1 MNSGLFEAL
10 GGKARMPQ
18 VNPMQ
23 MLSQLRQNPMQFLQ
37 RAGMRVPQNLND
49 PNQIIQYLMNSG
61 QVSQQRYEQARQMAA
76 RLTGK

>member
-1 MNSGLFEAL
+1 MNSGLFDAL
-10 GGKARMPQ
+10 GGKARMPHG
-18 VNPMQ
+18 NPMQ

-37 RAGMRVPQNLND
+37 RAGMRIPQNLND

-76 RLTGK
+76 KLTGR